1 MPVSSTVFGATAK
14 TMSTDADRAHMA
26 YSETMEFQRIAIDP
40 DICEGKA
47 TVKNTRMTVEFVL
60 KLLGSGY
67 TAEDVVREY
76 PVLELADVYE
86 CASFGA
92 WLASDNTVSVG

>member
-1 MPVSSTVFGATAK
+1 
-14 TMSTDADRAHMA
+14 MA
-26 YSETMEFQRIAIDP
+26 YSESMEFQRISVDP

-47 TVKNTRMTVEFVL
+47 TVKDTRMTVEFVL
-60 KLLGSGY
+60 KLLGAGY

-76 PVLELADVYE
+76 PVLELADIYE
-86 CASFGA
+86 FATFGA